1 MVDFTTY
8 RQLYPLEKPQLRM
21 DRTEIPS
28 ERMADDKPPVAPE
41 IFFFP
46 SRIVGFNLRRK
57 KWGKTSSIGFL
68 VNATC

>member
-8 RQLYPLEKPQLRM
+8 LQLHPPDKRQFRM

-28 ERMADDKPPVAPE
+28 ERMADDEPPSAPE

-46 SRIVGFNLRRK
+46 SHIVGFNLRRK
-57 KWGKTSSIGFL
+57 KWGKTFSIRFEMG
-68 VNATC
+68 AAY